1 MDSRMR
7 NRFAAARMPHQDDPQ
22 PALGQAICELRKDA
36 GQTQV
41 QLSEATD
48 IHSTW
53 ISRIESGSTNPTW
66 GNVRR
71 IAVGLGVRMSD
82 LAALAEELDQARS

>member
-1 MDSRMR
+1 MDSRVR
-7 NRFAAARMPHQDDPQ
+7 NRFPAARMPHQDDPQ
-22 PALGQAICELRKDA
+22 PALGQAICRLRKDA

-41 QLSEATD
+41 QLSEAAG

-66 GNVRR
+66 GNVKR

-82 LAALAEELDQARS
+82 LAALAEELDQAGS

>member
-1 MDSRMR
+1 
-7 NRFAAARMPHQDDPQ
+7 MPHQDDPQ
-22 PALGQAICELRKDA
+22 PALGQAIYRLRRDA

-41 QLSEATD
+41 QLSEAAD

-53 ISRIESGSTNPTW
+53 ISRIESGNTNPTW

-82 LAALAEELDQARS
+82 LAALAEELEQPPS

>member
-1 MDSRMR
+1 
-7 NRFAAARMPHQDDPQ
+7 MPHQDDPQ
-22 PALGQAICELRKDA
+22 PALGRAICKLRKDA
-36 GQTQV
+36 GQTQ
-41 QLSEATD
+41 LHLGEAAN

-71 IAVGLGVRMSD
+71 IAVGLGVRMRD
-82 LAALAEELDQARS
+82 LAALAEELEQPHS